1 MSEKVKVVIE
11 ISGGVLQAVHSGI
24 DLDVVLIDHD
34 GIDAGQPGADSF
46 SDGFP
51 LADFMAA
58 SSTRQQGVA

>member
-1 MSEKVKVVIE
+1 MSEKIKVVIE
-11 ISGGVLQAVHSGI
+11 ISGGVLQAVHGGI

-34 GIDAGQPGADSF
+34 GIEAGQPGADSF

-58 SSTRQQGVA
+58 SGTRQQNS